1 MAQCGHVGSTPTPGM
16 LERRKM
22 WGMLAPSH
30 ERACNVLRARRG
42 REKVESPPVS
52 TDSMQ
57 DTKTFHGG
65 RLVAR
70 RLKAHGVS
78 KLFTLSG
85 GHLFSIYDGCREEG
99 IDIVDVRHES
109 TAAFAAEGWA
119 KVTREPGVCALT
131 AGPGVTN
138 GMSAIASAQA
148 NHSPIVVLGGRAP
161 ALRWGQGS
169 LQEIDH
175 VPFVRPLVKLAATAQ
190 STEEIPGLV
199 DDAFAAALAP
209 HGGGAFVDF
218 PLDYVFM
225 EAAEQEGLYEQDS
238 SQTGQPGNGRA
249 AGAGAQMADAQSI
262 ERAGELLRA
271 GERPVI
277 MAGTDL
283 YWAHGETALA
293 ELAQTLRIPVFLNGL
308 ARGCLAAD
316 HELFFSRAR
325 SQALKGADVAL
336 VVGVPMDFR
345 LGFGGAFGDETEIV
359 VIDAAEPERN
369 PTRAVAAECYG
380 SIAATLADLR
390 GAAGAAALSSESWI
404 SGLRATETERREA
417 ERAEREDDRAPL
429 HPMRLYAELAQVL
442 DRDAIVIGD
451 GGDYVSYAGRVV
463 DSYQPG
469 CWLDPGPFGC
479 LGTGPGYALAA
490 KLAHPERQVVMLL
503 GDGAF
508 GFSGMEFDT
517 LARHGVNVV
526 AVMGNNGIWAL
537 EKHPMEFL
545 YGYSV
550 AADLR
555 PGTRYD
561 SVVEALGCHGE
572 LVQYPGELRGALER
586 AFAAGRPAL
595 VNVLTD
601 PAVAYPRKA
610 NLA

>member
-1 MAQCGHVGSTPTPGM
+1 MATQEGQET
-16 LERRKM
+16 R
-22 WGMLAPSH
+22 
-30 ERACNVLRARRG
+30 
-42 REKVESPPVS
+42 
-52 TDSMQ
+52 
-57 DTKTFHGG
+57 TFHGG

-138 GMSAIASAQA
+138 GMSAMASAQA
-148 NHSPIVVLGGRAP
+148 SHSPMVVLGGRAP

-175 VPFVRPLVKLAATAQ
+175 VPFVRPLARLAATPQ

-199 DDAFAAALAP
+199 DDAFAAACAP
-209 HGGGAFVDF
+209 HGGPAFVDF

-225 EAAEQEGLYEQDS
+225 EAQEPESEYRPPLAGAMGSAESGDALE
-238 SQTGQPGNGRA
+238 RA
-249 AGAGAQMADAQSI
+249 ASLLAGA
-262 ERAGELLRA
+262 
-271 GERPVI
+271 ERPVI

-283 YWAHGETALA
+283 YWGHGEEALR
-293 ELAQTLRIPVFLNGL
+293 ELARTLRIPVFLNGL
-308 ARGCLAAD
+308 ARGCVAAD
-316 HELFFSRAR
+316 DELFFSRAR

-345 LGFGGAFGDETEIV
+345 LGFGASFGEDTEIV
-359 VIDAAEPERN
+359 VVDAAEPERDH
-369 PTRAVAAECYG
+369 PRPVAAECYG
-380 SIAATLADLR
+380 SIARTLTDLR
-390 GAAGAAALSSESWI
+390 TGAGAKALASEGWLAE
-404 SGLRATETERREA
+404 LRASETERREA
-417 ERAEREDDRAPL
+417 ERAEFEDDRSPL
-429 HPMRLYAELAQVL
+429 HPMRLYAELSKVL
-442 DRDAIVIGD
+442 DRNAIVIGD
-451 GGDYVSYAGRVV
+451 GGDFVSYAGRVV
-463 DSYQPG
+463 DSYEPG

-490 KLAHPERQVVMLL
+490 KLAHPERQVVLL
-503 GDGAF
+503 VGDGAF
-508 GFSGMEFDT
+508 GFAGMEFDT

-550 AADLR
+550 AAELR

-561 SVVEALGCHGE
+561 QMVEALGCYGE
-572 LVQYPGELRGALER
+572 LVERPADVRPALER
-586 AFAAGRPAL
+586 AFASGKPAL

-601 PAVAYPRKA
+601 PTVVYPRKS

>member
-1 MAQCGHVGSTPTPGM
+1 MSAQSTQEQPEQVTE
-16 LERRKM
+16 L
-22 WGMLAPSH
+22 
-30 ERACNVLRARRG
+30 
-42 REKVESPPVS
+42 
-52 TDSMQ
+52 
-57 DTKTFHGG
+57 HGG

-99 IDIVDVRHES
+99 IEIVDVRHEQ

-119 KVTREPGVCALT
+119 KVTREVGVCALT

-148 NHSPIVVLGGRAP
+148 NHTPMLVLGGRAP
-161 ALRWGQGS
+161 AMRWGQGS

-175 VPFVRPLVKLAATAQ
+175 VPFVSPLCKFASTAQ
-190 STEEIPGLV
+190 STAEIPGLI
-199 DDAFAAALAP
+199 DDALAAARAP
-209 HGGGAFVDF
+209 HGGPSFIDF
-218 PLDYVFM
+218 PLDVVFM
-225 EAAEQEGLYEQDS
+225 AAPER
-238 SQTGQPGNGRA
+238 QTGRECGEQA
-249 AGAGAQMADAQSI
+249 ARGAEGDAI
-262 ERAGELLRA
+262 ERAARLLA
-271 GERPVI
+271 EAERPVV

-283 YWAHGETALA
+283 YWGEAERALL
-293 ELAQTLRIPVFLNGL
+293 ELVETLRIPVFLNGL
-308 ARGCLAAD
+308 ARGCVPAD
-316 HELFFSRAR
+316 HELFFSRTR
-325 SQALKGADVAL
+325 SQALKDADLAL
-336 VVGVPMDFR
+336 VIGVPMDFR
-345 LGFGGAFGDETEIV
+345 LGFGGSFGDETSV
-359 VIDAAEPERN
+359 VAIDVAEPQRRHSREPVAELYGHLSETLRDLK
-369 PTRAVAAECYG
+369 VAAGARALG
-380 SIAATLADLR
+380 SERWIADLR
-390 GAAGAAALSSESWI
+390 SA
-404 SGLRATETERREA
+404 ETEKREA
-417 ERAEREDDRAPL
+417 ERAELEDERAPL
-429 HPMRLYAELAQVL
+429 HPMRLYAELGRAL

-451 GGDYVSYAGRVV
+451 GGDFVSYAGRVIE
-463 DSYQPG
+463 SFNPG

-490 KLAHPERQVVMLL
+490 KLARPDRQVVLLL

-526 AVMGNNGIWAL
+526 GVMGNNGIWAL

-555 PGTRYD
+555 PATRYD
-561 SVVEALGCHGE
+561 QVVEALGGHGE
-572 LVQYPGELRGALER
+572 LVERAQDVRPALER
-586 AFAAGRPAL
+586 AFASGKPAL

-601 PAVAYPRKA
+601 PSVAYPRKS

>member
-1 MAQCGHVGSTPTPGM
+1 MASET
-16 LERRKM
+16 
-22 WGMLAPSH
+22 A
-30 ERACNVLRARRG
+30 
-42 REKVESPPVS
+42 
-52 TDSMQ
+52 Q
-57 DTKTFHGG
+57 DTSTYHGG

-78 KLFTLSG
+78 RLFTLSG
-85 GHLFSIYDGCREEG
+85 GHLFSIYDGCRAEG
-99 IDIVDVRHES
+99 IAIVDVRHES
-109 TAAFAAEGWA
+109 TAAFAGEGWA

-138 GMSAIASAQA
+138 GISAMASAQA
-148 NHSPIVVLGGRAP
+148 NHSPMVVLGGRAP
-161 ALRWGQGS
+161 EMRWGQGS

-175 VPFVRPLVKLAATAQ
+175 VPFVRPLTKLAATA
-190 STEEIPGLV
+190 TATAEIPGLL
-199 DDAFAAALAP
+199 DDAFAAARSP
-209 HGGGAFVDF
+209 HTGPVFVDF
-218 PLDYVFM
+218 PLDHVFM
-225 EAAEQEGLYEQDS
+225 EAPEEESEA
-238 SQTGQPGNGRA
+238 PGRLEA
-249 AGAGAQMADAQSI
+249 AAAAPATI
-262 ERAGELLRA
+262 ERAGELLSTA
-271 GERPVI
+271 ERPVI

-283 YWAHGETALA
+283 YWGRGEQQLL
-293 ELAQTLRIPVFLNGL
+293 ELAQRLRIPVFLNGL
-308 ARGCLAAD
+308 ARGAVPAD
-316 HELFFSRAR
+316 HELFFSRVR

-345 LGFGGAFGDETEIV
+345 LGFGAAFGEDTEIV
-359 VIDAAEPERN
+359 VIDVAEPERRH
-369 PTRAVAAECYG
+369 PRAVGAECYG
-380 SIAATLADLR
+380 AMGPTLSAIAA
-390 GAAGAAALSSESWI
+390 AAGEQPLASEGWI
-404 SGLRATETERREA
+404 SELRSAETEKREGEQA
-417 ERAEREDDRAPL
+417 ELRDDRAPL
-429 HPMRLYAELAQVL
+429 HPMRVYAELATVL

-451 GGDYVSYAGRVV
+451 GGDFVSYAGKVV
-463 DSYQPG
+463 DSYEPG

-490 KLAHPERQVVMLL
+490 KLARPERQVVLLL

-508 GFSGMEFDT
+508 GFAGMEFDT

-561 SVVEALGCHGE
+561 EVVQALGCHGE
-572 LVQYPGELRGALER
+572 LVERPADLRGALER
-586 AFAAGRPAL
+586 ALSAGAPAL

-601 PAVAYPRKA
+601 PAVAYPRRS